1 MPIQDR
7 PYYRDPTGPQRV
19 SPFSQLGRG
28 SVVTWLLVIN
38 FVVFVLDNILAGS
51 QRASPAA
58 PILWGNFNIAQGI
71 YGFQFWRFITYQFVH
86 GGLLHI
92 VFNMMVLFFFGPR
105 MEQWWGSR
113 RFIAFYLLCGTS
125 GAVLYTLLSFVPG
138 LLNTTAQAMLI
149 GASGSVYGLLI
160 ASAVLYPHQR
170 VMLLFPPIPMS
181 MRTMAIMMLA
191 IVFLSLMV
199 GSANAGGE
207 AAHLGG
213 AVLGFILIRRPQW
226 LDVFD
231 RMGSPA
237 IGQRWAQRSAD
248 RQTRRRQA
256 RDQEVDRILRKVHE
270 QGLASL
276 TRREK
281 QTLQHA
287 TDSQRRL

>member
-19 SPFSQLGRG
+19 TPFSQLGRG

-38 FVVFVLDNILAGS
+38 FVVFVLDSILLGS
-51 QRASPAA
+51 QRAGSAA
-58 PILWGNFNIAQGI
+58 PIVWGNFNIAQGI
-71 YGFQFWRFITYQFVH
+71 YGFQFWRFITYQFIH

-125 GAVLYTLLSFVPG
+125 GAVVYTILSFVPG
-138 LLNTTAQAMLI
+138 LLGAGPQTILI
-149 GASGSVYGLLI
+149 GASGSVFGILI
-160 ASAVLYPHQR
+160 ACAVLYPHQR

-181 MRTMAIMMLA
+181 MRTMAIMLLA
-191 IVFLSLMV
+191 IVFLSLLV
-199 GSANAGGE
+199 GSDNAGGQ

-231 RMGSPA
+231 RMGNPD
-237 IGQRWAQRSAD
+237 IGRRWAQRSTD
-248 RQTRRRQA
+248 RQMRRRQA
-256 RDQEVDRILRKVHE
+256 RDQDIDRILKKVHE

-281 QTLQHA
+281 QTLQQA